1 MLKIS
6 TTKQKK
12 IEKNKTVYSK
22 ESAFKVCLIKPPA
35 NTQKGTSQSRI
46 QTNLQPKI
54 PQPIIIIQTLYHLM
68 QSFRADPAG
77 LRSHPPAV
85 C

>member
-35 NTQKGTSQSRI
+35 NTQKGV

-54 PQPIIIIQTLYHLM
+54 PQPIIIQTLYHLM
-68 QSFRADPAG
+68 QAFRADPVG